1 VCPGG
6 NGELNWL
13 DDTTMVVTAGGILNG
28 TLIAKW
34 MKIDTFGIATYSKF
48 FSQAYI
54 LNSNNPCT
62 LITFDKKVATF
73 EGYNMLIYFYKL
85 NQNFDF
91 DSMYTH
97 QYVYD
102 SLCPHSIVS
111 DTIDPNCDLIVSV
124 DNSKTFPQSSKL
136 KVYPNPATNSVN
148 VEFPKVL
155 VLRTGQGK
163 NQGTK
168 EYYQWKSTTFEVYD
182 LEGKKVFQKEIPMVQ
197 QQLEMDISNW
207 QRGLY
212 FFRLIYDKQ
221 TVDGVKV
228 IIK

>member
-1 VCPGG
+1 
-6 NGELNWL
+6 
-13 DDTTMVVTAGGILNG
+13 MVIFAGGIANNNI
-28 TLIAKW
+28 IAKW
-34 MKIDTFGIATYSKF
+34 MRIDTLGNEEFSKS
-48 FSQAYI
+48 FSQPWVQQTGLNI
-54 LNSNNPCT
+54 L
-62 LITFDKKVATF
+62 DKDLKNVALARYA
-73 EGYNMLIYFYKL
+73 ENIYFYKL

-91 DSMYTH
+91 DSIYTH
-97 QYVYD
+97 QYTYD
-102 SLCPHSIVS
+102 SLCPHQIVS

-136 KVYPNPATNSVN
+136 KIYPNPATNSVN

-228 IIK
+228 VVE